1 MDTMHDPNNL
11 PVLGAAAD
19 EDALQRF
26 VQDHISVNAWPI
38 QSHAL
43 RQRIAAHGVDLN
55 LTAGFD
61 LTLVQL
67 AAMMRYIHRLSRR
80 TERLL
85 KINNAFHHTQHN
97 FEVFI
102 RLLVLEWP
110 AGAVM
115 PPDLEAAPRRLYA
128 SMDELLPVV
137 MAVVAALMAQGVAGH
152 TIARDALA
160 ALGHDFGH
168 SGCPDRIN
176 SLGQIL
182 PLTHEETAEKHMAKV
197 GLRFGYP
204 PVLILQA
211 MAGIR
216 ATTFY
221 NRPGRVRITPDNEFE
236 RRLTLADVMGC
247 VLRVDQW
254 LTHVGLPVL
263 LEKIPFWNLRSA
275 VPEGQVIRTLGEWL
289 HSERNFFIYI
299 ESHKLD
305 PVAGA
310 RLLWGAIIRER
321 IAVLEALLLQRDL
334 LERLDARGYD
344 FLVDFAH
351 KLAHAPSLA
360 ERLGHA
366 DIDPL
371 LRQLL
376 QPLARF

>member
-1 MDTMHDPNNL
+1 
-11 PVLGAAAD
+11 
-19 EDALQRF
+19 
-26 VQDHISVNAWPI
+26 
-38 QSHAL
+38 
-43 RQRIAAHGVDLN
+43 
-55 LTAGFD
+55 
-61 LTLVQL
+61 
-67 AAMMRYIHRLSRR
+67 
-80 TERLL
+80 
-85 KINNAFHHTQHN
+85 
-97 FEVFI
+97 
-102 RLLVLEWP
+102 LLVLEWP
-110 AGAVM
+110 AGVAM

-128 SMDELLPVV
+128 SFDELLPVV
-137 MAVVAALMAQGVAGH
+137 VSLAAALMAKGVADH
-152 TIARDALA
+152 IIARDALA

-176 SLGQIL
+176 SLGQIM

-204 PVLILQA
+204 TALILEA

-216 ATTFY
+216 ATTFF
-221 NRPGRVRITPDNEFE
+221 NRPGRPRITPSNEFE
-236 RRLTLADVMGC
+236 KRLTLADTMGC

-275 VPEGQVIRTLGEWL
+275 VPEGQVIRSLGEWL
-289 HSERNFFIYI
+289 QSERNFFIYI
-299 ESHKLD
+299 EAHKLD

-310 RLLWGAIIRER
+310 RALWGAIIKEK
-321 IAVLEALLLQRDL
+321 IATLDALLLRRDL
-334 LERLDARGYD
+334 LQPLDAKGYG

-376 QPLARF
+376 LPLALA

>member
-1 MDTMHDPNNL
+1 MATMHNPPQL
-11 PVLGAAAD
+11 PVLGARAD
-19 EDALQRF
+19 DSALQRF
-26 VQDHISVNAWPI
+26 VQDNISVNAWPI

-43 RQRIAAHGVDLN
+43 RQCIVTQGLDLN
-55 LTAGFD
+55 LSAGFG
-61 LTLVQL
+61 LTLVHL
-67 AAMMRYIHRLSRR
+67 AAMMRYICRLSRR

-110 AGAVM
+110 AGVTL

-128 SMDELLPVV
+128 SMDELLPQVV
-137 MAVVAALMAQGVAGH
+137 ALVAALLDCGVAEH
-152 TIARDALA
+152 IIARDALA

-176 SLGQIL
+176 SLGQL
-182 PLTHEETAEKHMAKV
+182 MPLTHEETAEKHVAKV
-197 GLRFGYP
+197 GLRFGFP
-204 PVLILQA
+204 PALILQA

-216 ATTFY
+216 ATTFF
-221 NRPGRVRITPDNEFE
+221 NRPGRQRITPANEFE

-247 VLRVDQW
+247 VLPVDQW

-263 LEKIPFWNLRSA
+263 LEKIPFWNLRSG
-275 VPEGQVIRTLGEWL
+275 VPEGQVIRTVGEWL
-289 HSERNFFIYI
+289 HSERNFFMFI

-310 RLLWGAIIRER
+310 RSLWGAIIQEK
-321 IAVLEALLLQRDL
+321 IVILETMLMQHALLEQM
-334 LERLDARGYD
+334 DARGYD

-366 DIDPL
+366 DIDPH

-376 QPLARF
+376 LPLTLE

>member
-1 MDTMHDPNNL
+1 MVSMHDSHNL
-11 PVLGAAAD
+11 PVLAAQAD

-26 VQDHISVNAWPI
+26 VQDHISVNAWPL

-43 RQRIAAHGVDLN
+43 RQKIATHGVDLN
-55 LTAGFD
+55 QALGFG

-110 AGAVM
+110 ADVAM
-115 PPDLEAAPRRLYA
+115 PPDVEAAPRRLYA

-137 MAVVAALMAQGVAGH
+137 VALVAALMANGVAGH
-152 TIARDALA
+152 IIARDALA

-168 SGCPDRIN
+168 SGCPDRVN
-176 SLGQIL
+176 SLGQIM

-197 GLRFGYP
+197 GLRFGFP
-204 PVLILQA
+204 PALILQA

-221 NRPGRVRITPDNEFE
+221 NRPGRQRITPANEFE

-263 LEKIPFWNLRSA
+263 LEKIPFWNLRSG

-289 HSERNFFIYI
+289 HSERNFFMYI

-310 RLLWGAIIRER
+310 RSLWGAIIQER
-321 IAVLEALLLQRDL
+321 IAVLEDLQQQREL
-334 LERLDARGYD
+334 LEPLDARGYG

-376 QPLARF
+376 LPLTPE